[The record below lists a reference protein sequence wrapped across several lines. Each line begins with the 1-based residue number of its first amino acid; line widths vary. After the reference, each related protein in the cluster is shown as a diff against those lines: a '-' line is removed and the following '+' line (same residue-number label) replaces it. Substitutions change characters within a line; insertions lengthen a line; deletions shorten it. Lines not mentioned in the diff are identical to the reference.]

1 MMSNAFIRAPPYTHS
16 TPPHA
21 AICSLAHMRA
31 PHTLFGPSLIPLLLN
46 LYAILACIPILA
58 ILQNIAHHIIDVGIA
73 DHCQIIHA
81 YLLHE
86 GGKALPMLFFL
97 YRRIGRILLRG
108 MNNDIYFQIALLTIV
123 GLSAKNSILIVE
135 FARALHEEG
144 KDLLIA
150 TVEAS
155 RLRLRPII
163 MTSLCFILGVIPLA
177 ISNGAGS
184 GAQNALGTA
193 VMAGMVTATGLGVYY
208 TPLFFVLV
216 TRFFSRKKAS

>member
-1 MMSNAFIRAPPYTHS
+1 
-16 TPPHA
+16 
-21 AICSLAHMRA
+21 
-31 PHTLFGPSLIPLLLN
+31 
-46 LYAILACIPILA
+46 
-58 ILQNIAHHIIDVGIA
+58 
-73 DHCQIIHA
+73 
-81 YLLHE
+81 
-86 GGKALPMLFFL
+86 
-97 YRRIGRILLRG
+97 
-108 MNNDIYFQIALLTIV
+108 MNNDIYFQIALLTIA

>member
-1 MMSNAFIRAPPYTHS
+1 MRVAKLSLCYSSFIGA
-16 TPPHA
+16 
-21 AICSLAHMRA
+21 L
-31 PHTLFGPSLIPLLLN
+31 
-46 LYAILACIPILA
+46 
-58 ILQNIAHHIIDVGIA
+58 
-73 DHCQIIHA
+73 
-81 YLLHE
+81 
-86 GGKALPMLFFL
+86 GG
-97 YRRIGRILLRG
+97 ILLRG

-144 KDLLIA
+144 KDLLTA

-155 RLRLRPII
+155 RLRLCPII